1 MRELLSELA
10 ERRDAV
16 EQINANILLDK
27 ALNGYVQQL
36 LIQQL
41 LGEGRNLAAAG
52 CTVFGVGV
60 SFQIY
65 GLFTWSGSLGVPT
78 VRVPSRVKFAK
89 AGR

>member
-1 MRELLSELA
+1 M
-10 ERRDAV
+10 